1 MFLPA
6 RVQWCRILSK
16 SIGQVEIWLK
26 DGVGSR
32 QGLSLE
38 SYKKKMEF
46 LWLWWCNQ
54 LKERNENQYL
64 LEERNEKQYL
74 TWKNRA
80 TVSKKIDIILNIIS
94 RAIFILKLFKIQS
107 TFLFNYILTSPIML
121 KHLSTS
127 FWQSSLTLHEN
138 GTKKQ
143 SNSRFC
149 TKNSRV
155 IKFSIWKYPILVSS
169 HRNYTNSI
177 FSAFYDLLFG
187 RQLSSKLIFNKFYR
201 LLLMMFMC
209 LLLLT

>member
-1 MFLPA
+1 MTRTKFGIIQEKNGIFMI
-6 RVQWCRILSK
+6 V
-16 SIGQVEIWLK
+16 
-26 DGVGSR
+26 
-32 QGLSLE
+32 
-38 SYKKKMEF
+38 
-46 LWLWWCNQ
+46 WCNQ

-138 GTKKQ
+138 GTKKHL
-143 SNSRFC
+143 
-149 TKNSRV
+149 
-155 IKFSIWKYPILVSS
+155 ILDFVLKTRESS
-169 HRNYTNSI
+169 SFQFENTQ
-177 FSAFYDLLFG
+177 F
-187 RQLSSKLIFNKFYR
+187 
-201 LLLMMFMC
+201 
-209 LLLLT
+209 